1 MKPIIRRFFVVAGLV
16 SLLGG
21 LFALRAQ
28 PPPWYAPPPNIPP
41 PTTPDAQRNALSN
54 LRARVD
60 WLQNATRTAGN
71 YDNGVGLVWQQF
83 QYLRASYD
91 AFTATLNPQQHAN
104 GANELAELS
113 AGLDILQ
120 ESFTNYQNDVAG
132 GRSADAALAELCQVL
147 RQAARVWLQE
157 LNKNCARLGVGR

>member
-1 MKPIIRRFFVVAGLV
+1 MKPIIRKCFVVAGLA
-16 SLLGG
+16 SLLSG
-21 LFALRAQ
+21 LLALRAQ
-28 PPPWYAPPPNIPP
+28 PPWYAPPPSIPP

-60 WLQNATRTAGN
+60 WLQSAIRTAGN
-71 YDNGVGLVWQQF
+71 YTDGVGQVWQQF
-83 QYLRASYD
+83 QYLRASYE
-91 AFTATLNPQQHAN
+91 AFTTTLNPQQHAN
-104 GANELAELS
+104 CANELAELS

-147 RQAARVWLQE
+147 RQAAGVWLQE
-157 LNKNCARLGVGR
+157 LNKDCARLQVGR